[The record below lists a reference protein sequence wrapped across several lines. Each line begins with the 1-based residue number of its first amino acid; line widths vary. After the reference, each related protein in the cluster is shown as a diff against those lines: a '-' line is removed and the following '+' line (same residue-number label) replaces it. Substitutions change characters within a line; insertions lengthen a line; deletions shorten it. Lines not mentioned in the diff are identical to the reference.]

1 MSVSWRVDW
10 RDGTESPTQPP
21 RAWTQTARAQHI
33 RDETAGVGN
42 GSTFQQIAVIFDKS
56 LAPPVLGWS
65 SAIASFGA
73 LLAARA
79 HLRPVRDECDASHVG
94 AFLIPKFFATAIQQ
108 GAPETP
114 FFIFGAYYF
123 TCIVV
128 NWWFYLRIHPNSIK
142 PGTAPQSAKE

>member
-1 MSVSWRVDW
+1 MRRRGPGQHGDAGRRGGPGPPATRLRRVHDTS
-10 RDGTESPTQPP
+10 R
-21 RAWTQTARAQHI
+21 I
-33 RDETAGVGN
+33 
-42 GSTFQQIAVIFDKS
+42 
-56 LAPPVLGWS
+56 
-65 SAIASFGA
+65 
-73 LLAARA
+73 
-79 HLRPVRDECDASHVG
+79 G

-142 PGTAPQSAKE
+142 PGTAPQSAKAA